1 MPIKKHSKDSAG
13 NDITLPTFS
22 YQNDRLADLI
32 VAAWADGPFSHGGVT
47 VNQLGDALVGPN
59 SRDAQGRPKQSARD
73 AAKAAVNFFAN
84 MDLKEAVVITEKEH
98 DDGFTMQD
106 DDQVVFVLP
115 NKTRIPGSVG
125 SPPFST
131 ELIETA
137 KLLMACTPNGI

>member
-13 NDITLPTFS
+13 NDITLPVFS

-32 VAAWADGPFSHGGVT
+32 VAAWANGPFSHGGVSVT
-47 VNQLGDALVGPN
+47 KLGDAL
-59 SRDAQGRPKQSARD
+59 AGRSGGVPTQPARD

-84 MDLKEAVVITEKEH
+84 MDLKSAVVITETEH
-98 DDGFTMQD
+98 DNGFTMQD

-115 NKTRIPGSVG
+115 NVSRIPGSVG

-131 ELIETA
+131 DLIETA

>member
-1 MPIKKHSKDSAG
+1 MAINKHSKNSAG
-13 NDITLPTFS
+13 QNITLPAFS

-32 VAAWADGPFSHGGVT
+32 VAAWANGPYNFGGGVSG
-47 VNQLGDALVGPN
+47 QKLGDDLRLRSSPGVPT
-59 SRDAQGRPKQSARD
+59 QPARD
-73 AAKAAVNFFAN
+73 VAKAAVNFFAN
-84 MDLKEAVVITEKEH
+84 MELKSAVVITEQEH

-115 NKTRIPGSVG
+115 NASRIPGRVG

-131 ELIETA
+131 DLIETA